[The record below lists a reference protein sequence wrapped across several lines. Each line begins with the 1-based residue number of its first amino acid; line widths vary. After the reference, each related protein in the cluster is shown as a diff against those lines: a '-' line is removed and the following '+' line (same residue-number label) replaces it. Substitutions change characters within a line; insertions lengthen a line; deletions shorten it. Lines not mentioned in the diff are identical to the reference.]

1 METIENK
8 SQYQVN
14 AVYGTDYS
22 ISMSGCPVDSSDDIR
37 VEDSAIEQGHCL
49 SVKTN
54 VSLWSIIP
62 GKEKSLYDLCL
73 IIGSNAKSVLR
84 RAVRQLK
91 KLLLETK
98 STVLIQQ
105 PCFLRL

>member
-1 METIENK
+1 METIDNK
-8 SQYQVN
+8 SLYQVN
-14 AVYGTDYS
+14 AVYGSDYS
-22 ISMSGCPVDSSDDIR
+22 VSMSGCPVDNSDDIR
-37 VEDSAIEQGHCL
+37 VEDSAIEQGRCL
-49 SVKTN
+49 TVKTN

-73 IIGSNAKSVLR
+73 VIGSKAKAIFR
-84 RAVRQLK
+84 RAVRQFK
-91 KLLLETK
+91 KLLMETK